1 MPLLGNPLVKAFSS
15 IPKQTITGD
24 GTVGP
29 YTLDYPA
36 GSDQDVEVYV
46 NNVRQEPGVAYTVA
60 GTAMTMTGAVQSS
73 DDFYVIFQGS
83 AQQTV
88 TPAAGS
94 VIDSMIV
101 DMSSSKLTG
110 ALPAVDGSALTG
122 LAVANRNLIINGA
135 MTVAQRGTSFTSA
148 ANAAYTL
155 DRFVWYDTGAG
166 VVDISQ
172 ATDTPNGNFKN
183 SLKIDVTTADSSL
196 AAGDLYAIIHNIEG
210 TVSSQLG
217 WGTSD
222 AKNVTVS
229 FWIKS
234 PKTGTHSVAVQN
246 SAQNRSRS
254 EEFTVSAA
262 DTWEYKSVSFIG
274 DTSGTWLTTNG
285 VGVRIAFPL
294 ASGSTFTQAA
304 GSWGTGNIY
313 ASTNQ
318 VNCMD
323 DAANNFFITGI
334 QFEVGDTATPFEHR
348 SYGDELAKCQRYF
361 IKNSAT
367 AWQFTVTSLG
377 STFGRSSWDFPT
389 TMRAAPT
396 VSNIT
401 FNNSNYTASGSQFF
415 TVDGFTVYTNGHTGT
430 VQCTGWEADAE
441 L

>member
-1 MPLLGNPLVKAFSS
+1 MSKAAELAALIGS
-15 IPKQTITGD
+15 QT
-24 GTVGP
+24 
-29 YTLDYPA
+29 
-36 GSDQDVEVYV
+36 
-46 NNVRQEPGVAYTVA
+46 
-60 GTAMTMTGAVQSS
+60 
-73 DDFYVIFQGS
+73 
-83 AQQTV
+83 
-88 TPAAGS
+88 
-94 VIDSMIV
+94 
-101 DMSSSKLTG
+101 
-110 ALPAVDGSALTG
+110 ALS
-122 LAVANRNLIINGA
+122 NRNLIINGA
-135 MTVAQRGTSFTSA
+135 MEVSQRGTSFTST

-155 DRFVWYDTGAG
+155 DRFTWYDTGAG

-183 SLKIDVTTADSSL
+183 SLKVDVTTADSSL
-196 AAGDLYAIIHNIEG
+196 AAGDLYAIIQNIEG

-222 AKNVTVS
+222 AKNVIVS

-262 DTWEYKSVSFIG
+262 NTWEYKSVSFIG
-274 DTSGTWLTTNG
+274 DTSGTWLTTTG

-294 ASGSTFTQAA
+294 AAGSTFTQAA

-334 QFEVGDTATPFEHR
+334 QLETGGASTPFEHR
-348 SYGDELAKCQRYF
+348 SYADELARCQRYYTV
-361 IKNSAT
+361 INDNLTGDSNDYPVYALARWDASNMVMTMPLPTSLRASAT
-367 AWQFTVTSLG
+367 VTRTGANIQMQQAGSSTDVSTVAHINT
-377 STFGRSSWDFPT
+377 GRT
-389 TMRAAPT
+389 QVTIR
-396 VSNIT
+396 
-401 FNNSNYTASGSQFF
+401 
-415 TVDGFTVYTNGHTGT
+415 GT
-430 VQCTGWEADAE
+430 VGYTPSSQTAGVAVFLTGARINLDAE

>member
-1 MPLLGNPLVKAFSS
+1 MSKAAELAAL
-15 IPKQTITGD
+15 I
-24 GTVGP
+24 
-29 YTLDYPA
+29 
-36 GSDQDVEVYV
+36 GS
-46 NNVRQEPGVAYTVA
+46 
-60 GTAMTMTGAVQSS
+60 QSS
-73 DDFYVIFQGS
+73 LS
-83 AQQTV
+83 
-88 TPAAGS
+88 
-94 VIDSMIV
+94 
-101 DMSSSKLTG
+101 
-110 ALPAVDGSALTG
+110 
-122 LAVANRNLIINGA
+122 NRNLIINGA
-135 MTVAQRGTSFTSA
+135 MEVSQRGTSFTST

-155 DRFVWYDTGAG
+155 DRFTWYDTGAG

-183 SLKIDVTTADSSL
+183 SLKVDVTTADSSL
-196 AAGDLYAIIHNIEG
+196 AAGDLYAIIQNIEG

-222 AKNVTVS
+222 AKNVIVS

-274 DTSGTWLTTNG
+274 DTSGTWLTTTG

-294 ASGSTFTQAA
+294 AAGSTFTQAA

-334 QFEVGDTATPFEHR
+334 QLETGGASTPFEHR
-348 SYGDELAKCQRYF
+348 SYGDEFARCQRYYETSG
-361 IKNSAT
+361 IT
-367 AWQFTVTSLG
+367 LVTSISGVYPSGQWCVTKRAKPTISVTPAGG
-377 STFGRSSWDFPT
+377 SGGVISPMDNGG
-389 TMRAAPT
+389 
-396 VSNIT
+396 NIT
-401 FNNSNYTASGSQFF
+401 DLSNRQAWFQSNNHSSNDELA
-415 TVDGFTVYTNGHTGT
+415 TVIGV
-430 VQCTGWEADAE
+430 AE